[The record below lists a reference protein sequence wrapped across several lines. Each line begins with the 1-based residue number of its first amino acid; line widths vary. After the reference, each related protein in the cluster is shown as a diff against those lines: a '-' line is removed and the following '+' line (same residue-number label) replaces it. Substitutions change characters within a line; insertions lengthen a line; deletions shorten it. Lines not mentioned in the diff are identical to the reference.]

1 MKAKLWV
8 QNLTR
13 KERKQI
19 FKKKLENSWRRQC
32 RTFMSMAMILSSKM
46 LSLNLRNKDKW
57 KDSRKRSFK
66 EAYQEIRN

>member
-19 FKKKLENSWRRQC
+19 FKKKLENSWRKPC

-46 LSLNLRNKDKW
+46 LSLSLRNKDKW